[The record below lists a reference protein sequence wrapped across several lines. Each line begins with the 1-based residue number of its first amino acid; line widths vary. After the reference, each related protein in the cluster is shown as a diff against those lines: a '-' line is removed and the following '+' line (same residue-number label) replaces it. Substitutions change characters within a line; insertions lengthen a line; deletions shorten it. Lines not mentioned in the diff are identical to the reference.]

1 MSRSIRPEKV
11 VVELLGSD
19 EVFEL
24 FQTRKCPVFKDLFR
38 HVNPL
43 EQIIE
48 VFRSASRVPGASEP
62 WQMLAN
68 LLEGHAVAPIVL
80 AGSSKTHPTVRKHL
94 AHYLRNLAHA
104 IVVRSIANIEYFI
117 VNRFGGSLQHCDNR
131 TRDVQPMDQ
140 WPPRCPIASHLDLLG
155 RPCQPSQVIQ
165 DNVKSHSRRSAVG
178 SGIAHEGGRESLPG
192 ERFHV
197 ALNQGL
203 AYCISRLRIN
213 AGLLRHIVPFR
224 DTIY

>member
-1 MSRSIRPEKV
+1 M

-24 FQTRKCPVFKDLFR
+24 FQTRKRPVFKDLFR

-48 VFRSASRVPGASEP
+48 LFRSASRVPGASEP

-80 AGSSKTHPTVRKHL
+80 AGSSKTHTTVRKHL

-117 VNRFGGSLQHCDNR
+117 VNRLGGSLQHCDNR
-131 TRDVQPMDQ
+131 TR
-140 WPPRCPIASHLDLLG
+140 
-155 RPCQPSQVIQ
+155 
-165 DNVKSHSRRSAVG
+165 N
-178 SGIAHEGGRESLPG
+178 
-192 ERFHV
+192 
-197 ALNQGL
+197 GL
-203 AYCISRLRIN
+203 ADSRCSLSAWEARSTYLVNACPVHRRIIQ
-213 AGLLRHIVPFR
+213 LSYSLIF
-224 DTIY
+224 DFT